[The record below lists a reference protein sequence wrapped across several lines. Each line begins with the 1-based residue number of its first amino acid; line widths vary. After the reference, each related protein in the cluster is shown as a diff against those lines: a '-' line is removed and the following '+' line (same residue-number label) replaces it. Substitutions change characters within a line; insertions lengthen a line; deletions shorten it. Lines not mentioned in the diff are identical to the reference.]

1 MDFEYDVK
9 SRKKD
14 PWKMCIDPQLTFA
27 YNELTTKVIQPHNRG
42 GWTNLVME
50 RFEPGMH
57 PEERRR
63 EHFRKT
69 LQTLLAHIR

>member
-1 MDFEYDVK
+1 
-9 SRKKD
+9 
-14 PWKMCIDPQLTFA
+14 
-27 YNELTTKVIQPHNRG
+27 
-42 GWTNLVME
+42 VME